1 MQVCS
6 KVFYGKLRILTVQF
20 NSVQATSGLVD
31 TVLVETT
38 VSEENFLWPKQEKI
52 RYYSLLIAFSL
63 KKSTAKLFFLP

>member
-38 VSEENFLWPKQEKI
+38 VSVEHFLSQ
-52 RYYSLLIAFSL
+52 S
-63 KKSTAKLFFLP
+63 KKKGDISACL